1 MIDKLT
7 ALDMFAENYRPL
19 SETKKSEFARI
30 VSRLLNSTFLFRG
43 KEGDTNDFY
52 AVIEKKELF
61 SSYLAMLDYELICDE
76 DNALVM
82 IRNVEG
88 RNRVHLNKFDTV
100 VLLILRK
107 LYNVKK
113 GEVSFEDKVIVDV
126 ETIIEEVRTAQV
138 FDEEKKATAYEETFR
153 KLRRHKIIDFA
164 GSKVDENM
172 NIQIL
177 PSILVILPQDS
188 LVDFAK
194 RLEAF
199 RVKEEDKENAE
210 EANSNEDENAD

>member
-61 SSYLAMLDYELICDE
+61 ASYLAMIDYDLICDE

-82 IRNVEG
+82 IKNVEG

-126 ETIIEEVRTAQV
+126 ETIIEEVRTTQI
-138 FDEEKKATAYEETFR
+138 FDEEKKANAYEDTFR

-164 GSKVDENM
+164 GSKIDENM

-177 PSILVILPQDS
+177 PSILVILPQDG

-199 RVKEEDKENAE
+199 RVKDEKENAE
-210 EANSNEDENAD
+210 EAISNEDENAD

>member
-7 ALDMFAENYRPL
+7 ALDQFAEEYRPL

-30 VSRLLNSTFLFRG
+30 VSRLLNCTFLFKG

-52 AVIEKKELF
+52 AVIEKKALF
-61 SSYLAMLDYELICDE
+61 SSYLAMIDYELIYDE
-76 DNALVM
+76 DNALIMV
-82 IRNVEG
+82 RNNEG

-113 GEVSFEDKVIVDV
+113 TEVSFEDKVIVDV
-126 ETIIEEVRTAQV
+126 ETIVEEMRTAQV
-138 FDEEKKATAYEETFR
+138 FEDDKKASVYEDTFR

-164 GSKVDENM
+164 GAKIDENT

-199 RVKEEDKENAE
+199 RIKEEKVE
-210 EANSNEDENAD
+210 EANDNEDENAD

>member
-30 VSRLLNSTFLFRG
+30 VSRLLNCTFLFRG
-43 KEGDTNDFY
+43 KEGDANDFY

-82 IRNVEG
+82 IKNVEG

-113 GEVSFEDKVIVDV
+113 GEISFEDKVIVDV
-126 ETIIEEVRTAQV
+126 ETIIDEVRTAQI
-138 FDEEKKATAYEETFR
+138 FDEDKKANAYEDTFR

-177 PSILVILPQDS
+177 PSILVILPQDG

-199 RVKEEDKENAE
+199 RVKDEKENAE
-210 EANSNEDENAD
+210 EADSNEDENAD

>member
-7 ALDMFAENYRPL
+7 ALDSFAEEYRPL

-30 VSRLLNSTFLFRG
+30 VSRLLNSTFLFKG

-52 AVIEKKELF
+52 SVVERRDLF
-61 SSYLAMLDYELICDE
+61 ASYLAMIDYELIYDE
-76 DNALVM
+76 DNGLVM
-82 IRNVEG
+82 IRNEEG
-88 RNRVHLNKFDTV
+88 RNRVHLNKFDTA

-113 GEVSFEDKVIVDV
+113 REVSFEDKVIVDV
-126 ETIIEEVRTAQV
+126 ETIVDEMRTAQV
-138 FDEEKKATAYEETFR
+138 FEDEKKAAAYEDTFR

-164 GSKVDENM
+164 GSKIDEGT

-177 PSILVILPQDS
+177 PSIVVILPQDS
-188 LVDFAK
+188 LIDFAK
-194 RLEAF
+194 RLESF
-199 RVKEEDKENAE
+199 RIKEEKEVVE
-210 EANSNEDENAD
+210 EGNENENENAD

>member
-1 MIDKLT
+1 MIDKNLS
-7 ALDMFAENYRPL
+7 LDAFAEEFRPL
-19 SETKKSEFARI
+19 SETKKSDFARI
-30 VSRLLNSTFLFRG
+30 VSRLLNSTFLFKN

-52 AVIEKKELF
+52 TIIEHRSLF
-61 SSYLAMLDYELICDE
+61 TSYLAMIDYELIYDE
-76 DNALVM
+76 DNALLM

-113 GEVSFEDKVIVDV
+113 SEVSVEDKVIVDV
-126 ETIIEEVRTAQV
+126 ETIVEEVRTTQI
-138 FDEEKKATAYEETFR
+138 FDEEKKAAAYEETFR

-164 GSKVDENM
+164 GAKIDEGT

-177 PSILVILPQDS
+177 PSILVILPADS

-199 RVKEEDKENAE
+199 RVKDDKDEKEEDKNDEN
-210 EANSNEDENAD
+210 ENAD

>member
-61 SSYLAMLDYELICDE
+61 ASYLAMIDYDLICDE

-82 IRNVEG
+82 IKNVEG

-126 ETIIEEVRTAQV
+126 ETIIEEVRTTQI
-138 FDEEKKATAYEETFR
+138 FDDDKKANAYEDTFR

-177 PSILVILPQDS
+177 PSILVILPQDG

-199 RVKEEDKENAE
+199 RVKDEKENAE
-210 EANSNEDENAD
+210 EAISNEDENAD

>member
-126 ETIIEEVRTAQV
+126 ETIIEEVRTAQI
-138 FDEEKKATAYEETFR
+138 FDEEKKANAYEETLR